1 MKKTS
6 SNDDA
11 TKPDRKTVERNRR
24 IRMKGLCFKLAS
36 LIPDLHYINPSR
48 DMVSQQDKL
57 DYATRYITQLRER
70 IEKLKRRKEQVAVS
84 SLGTGSWNM
93 IDDTYGNGSW
103 LPIVDLRDL
112 GSSIEVILISG
123 LQKNFMY
130 EVTCILQEEGAEVV
144 SSSFSTVGDK
154 IFHTVHAQAKIS
166 RIGVET
172 SRVWQRLQELKN

>member
-6 SNDDA
+6 STDDA

-24 IRMKGLCFKLAS
+24 IHMKGLCFKLGS
-36 LIPDLHYINPSR
+36 LIPDLHHFKPSR
-48 DMVSQQDKL
+48 DMVSQQDKI

-70 IEKLKRRKEQVAVS
+70 IEKLKRRKEQVAG
-84 SLGTGSWNM
+84 SLGNSSNMGIGS
-93 IDDTYGNGSW
+93 S

-112 GSSIEVILISG
+112 GSSIEVIWISG

-130 EVTCILQEEGAEVV
+130 EVTCILQEAGAEVV
-144 SSSFSTVGDK
+144 SSSFYPVGDK
-154 IFHTVHAQAKIS
+154 IFHPIHAQAKIS

-172 SRVWQRLQELKN
+172 SRVWQRLKELKN

>member
-6 SNDDA
+6 SIDDA
-11 TKPDRKTVERNRR
+11 TKPDRRTVERNRR
-24 IRMKGLCFKLAS
+24 IHMKGLCFKLAS
-36 LIPDLHYINPSR
+36 LIPDLHYFKPSR

-70 IEKLKRRKEQVAVS
+70 IEKLKRRKERAVAVS
-84 SLGTGSWNM
+84 LGNSSNMGIGS
-93 IDDTYGNGSW
+93 S

-130 EVTCILQEEGAEVV
+130 EVTCILQEEGGEVV
-144 SSSFSTVGDK
+144 SSSFHTVGDK
-154 IFHTVHAQAKIS
+154 IFHTIHAQAKIS

-172 SRVWQRLQELKN
+172 SRVRQRLQELKH

>member
-1 MKKTS
+1 MKKTG
-6 SNDDA
+6 SNHDA
-11 TKPDRKTVERNRR
+11 TKPNRKTVERNRR
-24 IRMKGLCFKLAS
+24 IHMKGLCFKLAS
-36 LIPDLHYINPSR
+36 LIPDDLHYIKPARN
-48 DMVSQQDKL
+48 MVSQQDKL

-70 IEKLKRRKEQVAVS
+70 IEKLKRKKEQVAVS
-84 SLGTGSWNM
+84 LGTGSCNM
-93 IDDTYGNGSW
+93 IDDTGNGSW
-103 LPIVDLRDL
+103 LPVVDLRDL

-144 SSSFSTVGDK
+144 SGSFSTVGEK
-154 IFHTVHAQAKIS
+154 IFHTVHAKPKIS

>member
-1 MKKTS
+1 MKKTG

-24 IRMKGLCFKLAS
+24 IHMKGLCFKLAS
-36 LIPDLHYINPSR
+36 LIPNLQNIKPSR

-70 IEKLKRRKEQVAVS
+70 IEKLKRKKEQVAVS
-84 SLGTGSWNM
+84 LGTGSCNM
-93 IDDTYGNGSW
+93 IDGTGNGSW
-103 LPIVDLRDL
+103 LPVVDLRDL

-144 SSSFSTVGDK
+144 SSSFYTVGDK
-154 IFHTVHAQAKIS
+154 IFHTVHAQPKIS